1 MYITHLTQKLNIK
14 ITQAITKLN
23 INRTNINHSI
33 ILNLFNK
40 HPYSRTSNGQPDP
53 RSLTKTQM
61 NLPFPYPETLKSTSS
76 FTSSFVV
83 EGDGGRE
90 LSERGERAGEEL
102 SEGGGV

>member
-1 MYITHLTQKLNIK
+1 
-14 ITQAITKLN
+14 
-23 INRTNINHSI
+23 
-33 ILNLFNK
+33 
-40 HPYSRTSNGQPDP
+40 
-53 RSLTKTQM
+53 M